1 MQKISEL
8 LTSGEAV
15 DAIELALRALP
26 GGSEAV
32 DTAVADIIAARQVA
46 EVTHDLPAL

>member
-26 GGSEAV
+26 GGIEAV
-32 DTAVADIIAARQVA
+32 DTAVADIIAAR
-46 EVTHDLPAL
+46 DLPKA

>member
-1 MQKISEL
+1 MPKISEL

-26 GGSEAV
+26 GGSDAV
-32 DTAVADIIAARQVA
+32 DAAVAQVIADREEAPNDVPT
-46 EVTHDLPAL
+46 V